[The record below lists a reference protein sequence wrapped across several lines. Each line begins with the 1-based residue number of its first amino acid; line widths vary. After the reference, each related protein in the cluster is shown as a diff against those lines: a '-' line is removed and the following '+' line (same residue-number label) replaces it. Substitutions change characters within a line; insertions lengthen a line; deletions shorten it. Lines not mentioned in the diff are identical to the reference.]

1 MTIDKLTVTKQTT
14 IAGPQSSI
22 AYQVTA
28 DNVSEEDARIADVA
42 FDIFMGTISGKPKP
56 VAHEYRRAYTYTA
69 EEEAVVMEAPDQ
81 YSAFDHYKEKYPN
94 TQRSRDA
101 VRKKWSDLHNK
112 APAAVEPAS
121 IPQNEAKKPAPAA
134 QPSSPPKKATKKQVS
149 EVNKKNAQVPP
160 WTDEQKDLVSKCNT
174 KEEAWDQFQE
184 RFPGQRNANAV
195 FQRFYLLK
203 TKAQKDAKK
212 AAVEKKGPAAASPP
226 LPDKSESKPAVS
238 DADKIPSEVQPPAD
252 PEKTGVA
259 KRPVILG
266 IGTTVKH
273 NGQKS
278 SPFFGKEG
286 KIVKMGTGMQVLVNF
301 GDSSQWLAT
310 SAVIAVA
317 G

>member
-81 YSAFDHYKEKYPN
+81 YSAFDHYKSKFPN

-112 APAAVEPAS
+112 PVAVEEPAS
-121 IPQNEAKKPAPAA
+121 IPRNEEKKPAPAA

-149 EVNKKNAQVPP
+149 EVNKKNAQVPQ

-195 FQRFYLLK
+195 FQRFYILK

-212 AAVEKKGPAAASPP
+212 AAAASTP
-226 LPDKSESKPAVS
+226 LPDNSESKPAVS
-238 DADKIPSEVQPPAD
+238 DADKTPSDTQPPAG
-252 PEKTGVA
+252 PEKKDVV

-286 KIVKMGTGMQVLVNF
+286 RIVKMGTGMQVLVNF